1 MGNPL
6 GNPLGINSHGWV
18 FSHDPPSKY
27 GCVKGFD
34 AHPNKGIL
42 DQEIL
47 PDKGIID
54 NCAASDWLISASMRQ
69 RTTDR
74 ILLEGSVVPT
84 HYPAIM

>member
-1 MGNPL
+1 VRTGRGYGESPGESPPGL
-6 GNPLGINSHGWV
+6 ISHGQV

-34 AHPNKGIL
+34 AHPNKEIL

-54 NCAASDWLISASMRQ
+54 NYAASDWLISASMRQ

-74 ILLEGSVVPT
+74 ILLE
-84 HYPAIM
+84 

>member
-1 MGNPL
+1 MYSSVGTGRGYGESPNGLIPTV
-6 GNPLGINSHGWV
+6 GS

-47 PDKGIID
+47 PDKEIID
-54 NCAASDWLISASMRQ
+54 NCVASDWLISASMRQ

-74 ILLEGSVVPT
+74 ILLE
-84 HYPAIM
+84 